1 MKKVLSVLTALVLV
15 LALAIPAFA
24 AADKTITIKPND
36 KVSPIDGRTFTA
48 YKVLNATRTGD
59 KIVYS
64 VPDGAKDFMAKK
76 FNIDENDVAFSYKVA
91 EKIRYLQGDD
101 LMDFATA
108 VINAI
113 EGGSITPLAKKTGAA
128 SGENYVISDLDE
140 GFYVIQDDGTNKPV
154 SALMLTTTDG
164 EIVIKADKP
173 TVEKKIDGNTDTDDS
188 TSGLVDNNTAAI
200 GDDVPFVITS
210 TVPSTNGYKSYKMIF
225 TDTFSSGLTY
235 NEDSLAVTR
244 TYVVNAETGETK
256 TETLVKG
263 TDYAVMK
270 DGLEVTFT
278 FENVKGWDGS
288 KLEIKYTA
296 TVNENAA
303 IGDKGN
309 ENKVI
314 LNYSDN
320 PTQDDSMSSTPEDKT
335 RTFVTELKLVKV
347 DADDN
352 SKLAGVEFEL
362 TGAKLNTVLVT
373 DGNGN
378 NIYKVTQENVKITV
392 KTDANGEVKFTGLA
406 AGEYTLTETKPLDGY
421 NILPE
426 PIKIT
431 IGWTA
436 PADETKDCTWSY
448 KQGEGESAT
457 DLKLVDGVATITVE
471 NQGGQE
477 LPSTGGIGTT
487 IFYVVGGLL
496 VVGAAVLLVTRRKV
510 ALEK

>member
-24 AADKTITIKPND
+24 AAADKTITIKPND
-36 KVSPIDGRTFTA
+36 KVTSLDGRTFTA
-48 YKVLNATRTGD
+48 YKVLNAERTGD

-64 VPDGAKDFMAKK
+64 VPDGAKDFMAERFGIAK
-76 FNIDENDVAFSYKVA
+76 NDVAFSYKVA
-91 EKIRYLQGDD
+91 Q
-101 LMDFATA
+101 
-108 VINAI
+108 AI
-113 EGGSITPLAKKTGAA
+113 EKPTDDARMTFAA
-128 SGENYVISDLDE
+128 DVLEAIRTSVIKNVSGKEGTLNDSGNYVISGLDE
-140 GFYVIQDDGTNKPV
+140 GYYIVKDSGTETPV
-154 SALMLTTTDG
+154 SALMLTTTDE
-164 EIVIKADKP
+164 EIIIKADKP
-173 TVEKKIDGNTDTDDS
+173 SVEKKIDGDKDTDAG
-188 TSGLVDNNTAAI
+188 TTGLVDNNTAAI

-225 TDTFSSGLTY
+225 TDTLSNGLTY
-235 NEDSLAVTR
+235 NADSLVVT
-244 TYVVNAETGETK
+244 ATK
-256 TETLVKG
+256 DGTVETLVKG
-263 TDYAVMK
+263 TDYTVMQ
-270 DGLEVTFT
+270 DGQVITFK

-288 KLEIKYTA
+288 KLEIRYTA
-296 TVNENAA
+296 TVNDKAA
-303 IGDKGN
+303 IGAAGN
-309 ENKVI
+309 ENKVD
-314 LNYSDN
+314 LEYSNN
-320 PTQDDSMSSTPEDKT
+320 PTQESSSEKTPEDKT
-335 RTFVTELKLVKV
+335 RTFVTQFKLVKV

-352 SKLAGVEFEL
+352 SKLEGVEFEL
-362 TGAKLNTVLVT
+362 TGTKLNTVLVT
-373 DGNGN
+373 DADGNRTVQ
-378 NIYKVTQENVKITV
+378 VTEENVKITV

-431 IGWTA
+431 IDWTA

-457 DLKLVDGVATITVE
+457 DLKLVEGVATITVE

>member
-64 VPDGAKDFMAKK
+64 VPDGAKDFMAEK
-76 FNIDENDVAFSYKVA
+76 FSIDKEDIAFSYKVA
-91 EKIRYLQGDD
+91 Q
-101 LMDFATA
+101 
-108 VINAI
+108 AI
-113 EGGSITPLAKKTGAA
+113 EKLTDDARMTFAADVLEAIRTSKIKNVTEKTGSLND
-128 SGENYVISDLDE
+128 SGNYVISGLEE
-140 GFYVIQDDGTNKPV
+140 GYYIVKDSGTETPV

-225 TDTFSSGLTY
+225 TDTLSSGLTY
-235 NEDSLAVTR
+235 NADSLVVT
-244 TYVVNAETGETK
+244 ATK
-256 TETLVKG
+256 DGTVETLVKG
-263 TDYAVMK
+263 TDYTVMQ
-270 DGLEVTFT
+270 DGQVITFK
-278 FENVKGWDGS
+278 FENVKGWDG
-288 KLEIKYTA
+288 KKIEIKYTA
-296 TVNENAA
+296 KVNNKAV
-303 IGDKGN
+303 IGNSGN
-309 ENKVI
+309 ENKVD
-314 LNYSDN
+314 LEYSNN
-320 PTQDDSMSSTPEDKT
+320 PTQESSSEKTPEDKT

-352 SKLAGVEFEL
+352 SRLAGVEFEL

-373 DGNGN
+373 DGNGD

>member
-15 LALAIPAFA
+15 FALAIPAFA
-24 AADKTITIKPND
+24 GSITIKPND
-36 KVSPIDGRTFTA
+36 KVTSLDSRTFTA

-64 VPDGAKDFMAKK
+64 VPDGAVTFMSEH
-76 FNIDENDVAFSYKVA
+76 FSIDEDDIAFSYKVA
-91 EKIRYLQGDD
+91 Q
-101 LMDFATA
+101 
-108 VINAI
+108 AI
-113 EGGSITPLAKKTGAA
+113 EKLSVDARMTFAANVLEAIRTSEIKNVTGKEGSLND
-128 SGENYVISDLDE
+128 SGNYVISDLDE
-140 GFYVIQDDGTNKPV
+140 GYYIVKDSGTETPV
-154 SALMLTTTDG
+154 SALMLTTTDE
-164 EIVIKADKP
+164 EIIIKADKP
-173 TVEKKIDGNTDTDDS
+173 SVEKKIDGDKDTDAG
-188 TSGLVDNNTAAI
+188 TTGLVDNNTAAI

-225 TDTFSSGLTY
+225 TDTLSSGLTY

-263 TDYAVMK
+263 TDYKVMQ
-270 DGLEVTFT
+270 DGQVITFK
-278 FENVKGWDGS
+278 FENVKGWDG
-288 KLEIKYTA
+288 KKIEIKYTA
-296 TVNENAA
+296 KVNDKAV
-303 IGDKGN
+303 IGTSGN
-309 ENKVI
+309 ENKVD
-314 LNYSDN
+314 LEYSDN
-320 PTQDDSMSSTPEDKT
+320 PTQESSSEKTPEDKT

-347 DADDN
+347 DANDK

-362 TGAKLNTVLVT
+362 TGTKLNTVLVT
-373 DGNGN
+373 DADGNRTVQ
-378 NIYKVTQENVKITV
+378 VTEENVKITV

-406 AGEYTLTETKPLDGY
+406 AGDYTLTETKPLDGY

-436 PADETKDCTWSY
+436 PADDNSACTWTYS
-448 KQGEGESAT
+448 
-457 DLKLVDGVATITVE
+457 DNVDASGNIATITVE
-471 NQGGQE
+471 NQGGAE